1 MKRSM
6 KVLIACDGSSH
17 AEAALVD
24 LMWAG
29 LPPDTSVLVATA
41 CEICPPDPPL
51 SGEEATEA
59 VLSTGRVSTAL
70 ARAYERA
77 GKAQSNAYLLAFG
90 ASERVRRLNPMWDV
104 GAEALS
110 GAPALEIIRRAR
122 DWQADLI
129 VVGSQGRSALGRLV
143 SGSVSLK
150 VAAEANC
157 TVRVGRRALQDGDPT
172 PIRIIVGVDGSE
184 GAERAV
190 HVVGS
195 RAWPGGTQVRVVA
208 VDDGRGPMRI
218 AEVLLD
224 EAALVTGCDEG
235 AVNARLMVEWARE
248 ELTVAGCAASTEI
261 REGDPQRVLLEE
273 ARTWDAHSIFIG
285 SRGLGTAD
293 EVSGFG
299 RVAAGLVT
307 GAHCSVEVVR

>member
-6 KVLIACDGSSH
+6 KVLIAYDGSPYADVSL
-17 AEAALVD
+17 AD
-24 LMWAG
+24 LTWAG
-29 LPPDTSVLVATA
+29 LPRETSVLVATV

-51 SGEEATEA
+51 SGEEATET
-59 VLSTGRVSTAL
+59 VLPTGRVSTAL

-77 GKAQSNAYLLAFG
+77 MKAQSDAYLLALS
-90 ASERVRRLNPMWDV
+90 ASERVRRLNPMWEV
-104 GAEALS
+104 AAEVLCGS
-110 GAPALEIIRRAR
+110 PALEIIQRAR

-150 VAAEANC
+150 VAAEASC
-157 TVRVGRRALQDGDPT
+157 TVRVGRRALEEGDST

-190 HVVGS
+190 RAVGS
-195 RAWPGGTQVRVVA
+195 RAWPDGTQVRVVA
-208 VDDGRGPMRI
+208 VDDGRAPMRI
-218 AEVLLD
+218 AEVFLD
-224 EAALVTGCDEG
+224 EAVTGCDEG
-235 AVNARLMVEWARE
+235 AVKARLMVEWARE
-248 ELTVAGCAASTEI
+248 EFTVVGFTASTEI
-261 REGDPQRVLLEE
+261 REGDPQRVLTEE
-273 ARTWDAHSIFIG
+273 ARAWNANSIFIG
-285 SRGLGTAD
+285 SRGLGGAD
-293 EVSGFG
+293 EVFGLG